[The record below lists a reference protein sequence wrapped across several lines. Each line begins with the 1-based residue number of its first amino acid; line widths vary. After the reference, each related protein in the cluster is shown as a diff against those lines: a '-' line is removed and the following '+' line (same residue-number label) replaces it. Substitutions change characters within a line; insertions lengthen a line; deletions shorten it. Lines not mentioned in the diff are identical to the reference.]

1 MQKPAKHNIS
11 FTKALEDF
19 TDKSVLAYECG
30 YSESLV
36 REEMG
41 VRAVP
46 DSGDEERMAER
57 LEAEECVLAVAL
69 IWITLGMLPKE
80 TSRRWSRGKAV
91 EASTQECWEGFV
103 RLIVKGYFE
112 KRWAAYPIDTL
123 QAEISLTTGRLE
135 RPSVVAEWSRLV
147 YSTLQ
152 HTAPQWPSV

>member
-1 MQKPAKHNIS
+1 
-11 FTKALEDF
+11 
-19 TDKSVLAYECG
+19 VLAYECG

-80 TSRRWSRGKAV
+80 TSRRWSRGAYSLKC
-91 EASTQECWEGFV
+91 EAAM
-103 RLIVKGYFE
+103 L
-112 KRWAAYPIDTL
+112 D
-123 QAEISLTTGRLE
+123 
-135 RPSVVAEWSRLV
+135 SRLWK
-147 YSTLQ
+147 SLSDCRS
-152 HTAPQWPSV
+152 SVHLPVRCYEKGRRTGEESKFRV